1 MFKFIAALAALAVS
15 GSAAAQTMSPDQQ
28 LNDLTGKLVQLYGD
42 KGFKPNGWEHRG
54 SLNAGQSEQMTLT
67 LSGGSNYQVA
77 GICQVGCE
85 NIDVHLYDAGGRE
98 VAKDTES
105 DDVPIV
111 TVSTSGTYTA
121 QITMVTCDS
130 GPCLYELKEF
140 QN

>member
-1 MFKFIAALAALAVS
+1 MSKFIAALAALAIS
-15 GSAAAQTMSPDQQ
+15 GSAAAQTMSADQQ
-28 LNDLTGKLVQLYGD
+28 LNDLTTKLVEIYGD

-67 LSGGSNYQVA
+67 VSGGNNYQIA

-85 NIDVHLYDAGGRE
+85 NIDVHLYDAGGHE
-98 VAKDTES
+98 VAKDTET

-111 TVSTSGTYTA
+111 AVPSSGTYTA
-121 QITMVTCDS
+121 QITMVTCGT